1 METNDDH
8 ASTVESITH
17 LEKIEDPTEF
27 EEERHVIFG
36 EIEINFLGD
45 FDGHMLV
52 RFEVIVVTV
61 LGHKSLD
68 VTITVDLDQV
78 DIGNEGAEERQN
90 NPTDD
95 KQFRYVVPLKLD
107 EVDIGNKSAQE
118 GQRYTTDKREDRHD
132 GPTGVGREGLVMV
145 RHSVELVRRLV
156 ELS

>member
-1 METNDDH
+1 MECT
-8 ASTVESITH
+8 TH
-17 LEKIEDPTEF
+17 LEKIEDPPEF
-27 EEERHVIFG
+27 EEERHVISS

-45 FDGHMLV
+45 FDGHVFV
-52 RFEVIVVTV
+52 RFEVIVVTI

-68 VTITVDLDQV
+68 ITITVDLDQV

-90 NPTDD
+90 NPTDNE
-95 KQFRYVVPLKLD
+95 QFRYVVPLELD

-118 GQRYTTDKREDRHD
+118 GHKCTTGKGEYRH
-132 GPTGVGREGLVMV
+132 GVPTGVGRGVLAMV

>member
-1 METNDDH
+1 MKTNNHH
-8 ASTVESITH
+8 ASTVDCITH
-17 LEKIEDPTEF
+17 LKKIEDPTEF
-27 EEERHVIFG
+27 EEERHVVSG

-45 FDGHMLV
+45 FDGHVFV
-52 RFEVIVVTV
+52 RFEVIVVTI

-78 DIGNEGAEERQN
+78 DIGNEGADERHN
-90 NPTDD
+90 NPTDHE
-95 KQFRYVVPLKLD
+95 QFRYVVPLKLD

-118 GQRYTTDKREDRHD
+118 GQKYTTDKGEDRHG
-132 GPTGVGREGLVMV
+132 GPTGVGREGLAMV